1 MLYMDVETFY
11 RINTS
16 LKRSDLHFNIQEI
29 EQLFPY
35 ERDFYMM
42 ISKEMIEEEK
52 KQIEAENK

>member
-1 MLYMDVETFY
+1 MDIETYY
-11 RINTS
+11 RVNTA

-29 EQLFPY
+29 EQMFPY

>member
-1 MLYMDVETFY
+1 MLYMDIETYY
-11 RINTS
+11 RVNTA